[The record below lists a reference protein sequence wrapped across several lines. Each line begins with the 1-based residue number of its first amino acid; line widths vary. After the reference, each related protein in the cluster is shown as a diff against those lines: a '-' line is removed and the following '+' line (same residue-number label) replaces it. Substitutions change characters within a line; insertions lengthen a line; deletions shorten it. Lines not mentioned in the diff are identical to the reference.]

1 MRVADVLRE
10 LGRPIA
16 YYPFLSR
23 YVGGVNAAVLF
34 CQIFYWQD
42 KATSELGVHKTSAE
56 LEQETGLTY
65 EEQRAARAALR
76 ACGVLVETEK
86 RIEHKI
92 YFLIDE
98 DALERILTSPPPPK
112 KRAKRKSKDIRSP
125 NGESPLPE
133 MGKVHSGKRE
143 ESISGNGESPSPEM
157 DNHAPANVENPSPP
171 TGNFPPRGPGEVH
184 SVNDGVITSETT
196 AAATRANGVVDNS
209 AAAAAD
215 QKDPLPEQP
224 NRETELSELLVSLE
238 LARGKRLTIDPTK
251 DRVHL
256 LTWIGKNLTD
266 QQLRDAH
273 KAAVAARKR
282 DSDDRPTY
290 VGFVATFIASAQT
303 PQGAPVPSDGD
314 WYLTPEGCDAKGAEL
329 NVPNRKPDEPWQRH
343 RVIVAAAARDPRA
356 IEFVLKDA
364 QRFNAVALYQF
375 ARATFGDA
383 LMPVDDYAS

>member
-1 MRVADVLRE
+1 MSVRVMNAVFERYPVGAGEMLLALALADHADDDGTHVF
-10 LGRPIA
+10 P
-16 YYPFLSR
+16 
-23 YVGGVNAAVLF
+23 
-34 CQIFYWQD
+34 
-42 KATSELGVHKTSAE
+42 K
-56 LEQETGLTY
+56 
-65 EEQRAARAALR
+65 
-76 ACGVLVETEK
+76 VETMAQKTRQSVRAVQYQLGKMQECGWLILVRNARGGRKGGSPAEYRINAEWIKGAEIASIEARRTESKKGEK
-86 RIEHKI
+86 SAPNEPVDNIE
-92 YFLIDE
+92 LDADSAPIDGG
-98 DALERILTSPPPPK
+98 
-112 KRAKRKSKDIRSP
+112 
-125 NGESPLPE
+125 NGCNPEQKWVQSATE
-133 MGKVHSGKRE
+133 MGAKLDKPYMVNRQLTV
-143 ESISGNGESPSPEM
+143 NQPS
-157 DNHAPANVENPSPP
+157 
-171 TGNFPPRGPGEVH
+171 
-184 SVNDGVITSETT
+184 
-196 AAATRANGVVDNS
+196 AAATHASGVVDNP

-215 QKDPLPEQP
+215 QQNPPPEQP

-238 LARGKRLTIDPTK
+238 LARGKQLTIDPAK

-266 QQLRDAH
+266 LQLRDAH

-290 VGFVATFIASAQT
+290 VGFVATFVVSAQT
-303 PQGAPVPSDGD
+303 LQAAPTALDDD

-364 QRFNAVALYQF
+364 QRFNAASLYQF